1 MGMRC
6 EPEKQNEIKMTEQR
20 SRRLKAAVEQWM
32 NVIDEA
38 QTSSFAS
45 DDKNSEFEK
54 TLRMA
59 INGSKR
65 SH

>member
-1 MGMRC
+1 
-6 EPEKQNEIKMTEQR
+6 MTEQR

-38 QTSSFAS
+38 QASSFAPESKDS
-45 DDKNSEFEK
+45 DFEK
-54 TLRMA
+54 TLPMPV
-59 INGSKR
+59 NGSRR

>member
-6 EPEKQNEIKMTEQR
+6 EPEKLKEIKMTEQR

-38 QTSSFAS
+38 RSSSFAGEE
-45 DDKNSEFEK
+45 KNSDFEK
-54 TLRMA
+54 TLQMA
-59 INGSKR
+59 INGSRR

>member
-6 EPEKQNEIKMTEQR
+6 QPEKQNEIKMTEQR

-38 QTSSFAS
+38 RGSSFAS
-45 DDKNSEFEK
+45 DDGDQDFEK
-54 TLRMA
+54 TLRMPMK
-59 INGSKR
+59 GSKR